1 MNSIKENLFND
12 WLSEYQSDLAKI
24 VGKHRLDR
32 HPLSAEE
39 IISEINIGI
48 LKKKD
53 SLIYGES
60 SVMDCQSTFKKVA
73 YSFARNFVSWTADG
87 VSLKDKKY
95 LTLRK
100 DGVVSTED
108 EGEISLFE
116 YVSQTIGS
124 EDPFFKKFNT
134 SKKFSNIMKWILQYS
149 EFLSP
154 HQKNLLELVVS
165 GQKFNVIADLTN
177 VTHQAISAAM
187 IDIFDSIKSHIKID
201 LLSDGND
208 GQKIKEGHESVRY
221 LFGKERVAERSSN
234 KSDLDKILSLVVNNP
249 KKFTVH
255 DLESKLSNR
264 MSAKQICAYLC
275 KSKHHEFLKYT
286 SRRKISA
293 QNKA

>member
-1 MNSIKENLFND
+1 MSSTKENLFNE
-12 WLSEYQSDLAKI
+12 WLSEYQSDFAKI
-24 VGKHRLDR
+24 VGKYRLDR

-73 YSFARNFVSWTADG
+73 YAFARNFVSWTADG

-124 EDPFFKKFNT
+124 EDPFFQKFNT
-134 SKKFSNIMKWILQYS
+134 SKKFSNIMKWILLYS
-149 EFLSP
+149 EFLNP

-165 GQKFNVIADLTN
+165 GHKFNVIADLTN

-187 IDIFDSIKSHIKID
+187 IDIFDAIKSHVKID
-201 LLSDGND
+201 LLGDGND

-221 LFGKERVAERSSN
+221 LFGRERVVKRSSD

-255 DLESKLSNR
+255 DLELKLNSR
-264 MSAKQICAYLC
+264 MTAKQICAYLC
-275 KSKHHEFLKYT
+275 KSKHHKFLKYT

>member
-1 MNSIKENLFND
+1 MNSTKEDLFNE
-12 WLSEYQSDLAKI
+12 WLSEYQSDFAKI
-24 VGKHRLDR
+24 VGKYRLDR

-73 YSFARNFVSWTADG
+73 YAFARNFVSWTADG

-124 EDPFFKKFNT
+124 EDPFFQKFNA
-134 SKKFSNIMKWILQYS
+134 SKKFSNIMKWILLYS
-149 EFLSP
+149 EFLNP

-165 GQKFNVIADLTN
+165 GHKFNVIADLTN

-187 IDIFDSIKSHIKID
+187 IDIFDAIKSHVKID
-201 LLSDGND
+201 LLGDAND

-255 DLESKLSNR
+255 DLELKLSSR

-275 KSKHHEFLKYT
+275 KNKHHKFLKYIG
-286 SRRKISA
+286 RNKISA

>member
-12 WLSEYQSDLAKI
+12 WLSEYQSDFAKI

-53 SLIYGES
+53 SLIYGEG
-60 SVMDCQSTFKKVA
+60 SVMDCHSTFKKVA
-73 YSFARNFVSWTADG
+73 YAFARNFVSWTADG

-124 EDPFFKKFNT
+124 EDPFFQKFNT
-134 SKKFSNIMKWILQYS
+134 SKKFSNIMKWILLYS
-149 EFLSP
+149 EFLNP
-154 HQKNLLELVVS
+154 HQKNLLER
-165 GQKFNVIADLTN
+165 KF
-177 VTHQAISAAM
+177 
-187 IDIFDSIKSHIKID
+187 
-201 LLSDGND
+201 
-208 GQKIKEGHESVRY
+208 
-221 LFGKERVAERSSN
+221 
-234 KSDLDKILSLVVNNP
+234 
-249 KKFTVH
+249 
-255 DLESKLSNR
+255 
-264 MSAKQICAYLC
+264 
-275 KSKHHEFLKYT
+275 
-286 SRRKISA
+286 
-293 QNKA
+293 